1 MPLVITLAFIIML
14 AIYFWWGFKKL
25 PAEKWQIVASMP
37 ADRNESGEWRGINFT
52 WYGLLTAN
60 AYFVAIAV
68 MLVLM
73 GSIGVPPIG
82 TAILAASLLCCCVPA
97 SRLVARIVEKKTD
110 TFTVGGA
117 VFVGIL
123 IVPFLIILIN
133 RTAGNALSF
142 HIPVMAAYA
151 SIAIAYA
158 FGEGLGRLA
167 CISFGCCYGKPL
179 SGSSGLLK
187 RLFAGRGFIFSGSTK
202 KIAYSGGLEGAEV
215 IPVQAITAVLYTACG
230 LIAAW
235 MYLSSYHTAAFLLA
249 TVITQGWRSLSEF
262 LRADYRGEGR
272 ISAYQVM
279 GMIGVAYGLAA
290 ACLLAHESMNV
301 PDYSTGLK
309 DLWNP
314 ALILFMQGIWMFIFI
329 YTGRS
334 TVTGATLKF
343 HVHHDRI

>member
-1 MPLVITLAFIIML
+1 
-14 AIYFWWGFKKL
+14 
-25 PAEKWQIVASMP
+25 
-37 ADRNESGEWRGINFT
+37 
-52 WYGLLTAN
+52 
-60 AYFVAIAV
+60 
-68 MLVLM
+68 
-73 GSIGVPPIG
+73 
-82 TAILAASLLCCCVPA
+82 
-97 SRLVARIVEKKTD
+97 
-110 TFTVGGA
+110 
-117 VFVGIL
+117 
-123 IVPFLIILIN
+123 
-133 RTAGNALSF
+133 
-142 HIPVMAAYA
+142 
-151 SIAIAYA
+151 
-158 FGEGLGRLA
+158 
-167 CISFGCCYGKPL
+167 
-179 SGSSGLLK
+179 
-187 RLFAGRGFIFSGSTK
+187 
-202 KIAYSGGLEGAEV
+202 
-215 IPVQAITAVLYTACG
+215 
-230 LIAAW
+230 